1 MKGEI
6 HMLSKING
14 YVINSYGL
22 FDDRDSRDHH
32 EFRSSTR
39 NIPNTLVIECLKK
52 AMDDIIDNIYSETG
66 YKFVMV
72 KSRSAK
78 VSLVFRTYET
88 EVGEEMYPTIRPV
101 TFINGFSQ
109 NTLHRH
115 ETLVVW
121 VD

>member
-1 MKGEI
+1 
-6 HMLSKING
+6 MLNKING

-22 FDDRDSRDHH
+22 FGDRDSRDHH

-39 NIPNTLVIECLKK
+39 SIPNTLVVECLKK
-52 AMDDIIDNIYSETG
+52 AMDDIIDNIYGEKP

-72 KSRSAK
+72 KSRSNR

-88 EVGEEMYPTIRPV
+88 EVHGEMYPTIKPI
-101 TFINGFSQ
+101 TYINGFSQ